1 MELKRWTD
9 HIWIMPF
16 EAERDRLNL
25 GYVKGDN
32 WSMAIGAI
40 ELKLKCPIVRI
51 TVIIAEE

>member
-1 MELKRWTD
+1 MELKRLTD

-40 ELKLKCPIVRI
+40 ELKLKCRIVRI